1 MKTNDT
7 QETNV
12 KPKNRLLRTFKKHKI
27 LFFLFLFFALGTNV
41 FAWFVFN
48 SIVSMNITGHVR
60 AWDISIGEDGQ
71 TWDVNLKDLYPGMTT
86 ITEETKLSNNGE
98 SAANVELNVLE
109 YKLFGETYSSVRES
123 SDGKIYT
130 PQELYDTL
138 TSYYPFI
145 LTISSNANSV
155 RAGEKITITVDCE
168 WPYDGT
174 RTNPDDDTS
183 TPDGWDTYWGNK
195 AYEYY
200 ETVGSTEK
208 SLEIQI
214 EIKTTQVK

>member
-1 MKTNDT
+1 MHSFIFEISPVSEALLIFTLCSSEITVNNLSKYSIIIFLDSSTE
-7 QETNV
+7 QSFV
-12 KPKNRLLRTFKKHKI
+12 SKNP
-27 LFFLFLFFALGTNV
+27 A
-41 FAWFVFN
+41 
-48 SIVSMNITGHVR
+48 
-60 AWDISIGEDGQ
+60 
-71 TWDVNLKDLYPGMTT
+71 
-86 ITEETKLSNNGE
+86 
-98 SAANVELNVLE
+98 AANVELNVLE

-145 LTISSNANSV
+145 LTISTNANSV

-168 WPYDGT
+168 WPYDGA